1 MHTESKSLSNQNQH
15 FIPKSFLNE
24 FTVNREGWFH
34 ELDIRTN
41 RIQEIHSRNACRI
54 TNFYDINDDM
64 VLKRYRIDNRYLE
77 SSFTYESILSKI
89 LSKIRNK
96 ENYLIRQEV
105 QTIVEAYVSIK
116 HRTPY
121 FRKQLSDN
129 KVVEEVLDTTIRNFK
144 EENRNFLEFHNFNYD
159 EFTVKLKSEILD
171 DPDRPRTHHLTGLVE
186 TSRNENTAVTDAIIK
201 ILSMNI
207 IILEANHQDCFF
219 VSDNPGYSLDGFKMF
234 NTNYGKFDKIYFP
247 ISSKQMI
254 LFEGFNFANYI
265 NPLVRLNYFTVP
277 SSFVNEVN
285 RLTKLI
291 ADEVIFCED
300 RDYLVRF
307 RGLYS
312 TVHIK

>member
-34 ELDIRTN
+34 ELNIRTN

-64 VLKRYRIDNRYLE
+64 VLKRYRIDSRYLE
-77 SSFTYESILSKI
+77 SSFAYESSLSKI
-89 LSKIRNK
+89 LKKIRNT

-105 QTIVEAYVSIK
+105 QTVVEAYVSMK

-121 FRKQLSDN
+121 FRNQLSNN
-129 KVVEEVLDTTIRNFK
+129 KIVGEVLDTTIRNFK
-144 EENRNFLEFHNFNYD
+144 EENSDFLKFHNFNYD
-159 EFTVKLKSEILD
+159 EFAEKFKSETLD
-171 DPDRPRTHHLTGLVE
+171 DPDRPRTHQLTGLVE

-201 ILSMNI
+201 ILRMNI
-207 IILEANHQDCFF
+207 SILEANKQDYFL
-219 VSDNPGYSLDGFKMF
+219 VSDNPGFSLDGLKMF
-234 NTNYGKFDKIYFP
+234 NTNYGKFHKIYFP
-247 ISSKQMI
+247 INSKQMI

-291 ADEVIFCED
+291 ADEVIYCEN

-307 RGLYS
+307 RS
-312 TVHIK
+312 SF